1 MITKL
6 TKSQEQSVIPFRE
19 KWRSIGLS
27 TERSDKESSEKAIIA
42 LYKELGKKPP
52 LFIFCPSPLFCI
64 QQINFFKFLGKK
76 SNLESNLWSNLES
89 NLGSNL
95 RSNLES
101 NLWSNLRSNL
111 ESNLG
116 SNLESNLGSNLE
128 SNLWSNLRSNLESN
142 LWSNLRSNL
151 RSNLESNQ
159 KSEDKF
165 IKELSEYHEFYGYG
179 QMDSAWIAF
188 YQFMETIGIK
198 YTDNESKLLEHWAQ
212 TAKSCSWFW
221 TFENYVFVSDRPT
234 KLHFN
239 ESYRLHSELEPAYE
253 YSDGWAGYYLD
264 GVHLSQELWRKIIDK
279 SLPAKD
285 ALAIE
290 NQDQRTVAMQYLGGE
305 KILKELDGKKFAK
318 DKYGE
323 LWTLDIK
330 DTNGNPYIYYVAP
343 DPSKNNQMIYLRTAP
358 TIKTPKEAMTRA
370 YRLTRWEMSY
380 NPSVRT

>member
-76 SNLESNLWSNLES
+76 SNLESNLWSNLE
-89 NLGSNL
+89 
-95 RSNLES
+95 
-101 NLWSNLRSNL
+101 
-111 ESNLG
+111 
-116 SNLESNLGSNLE
+116 
-128 SNLWSNLRSNLESN
+128 
-142 LWSNLRSNL
+142 
-151 RSNLESNQ
+151 SNLESNQ

-358 TIKTPKEAMTRA
+358 TVKTPKEAMTRA